1 VYGGIHHRS
10 KGTLLLDQS
19 LLGAGGDSPSQ
30 QLFLAGTNLRIP
42 VGRSSALLPS
52 VEMRVFRAEDG
63 ASQGWVA
70 SGGTSLDVR
79 LTGNSTSRRLVLS
92 PSARVRVGN
101 VIVEEGAE
109 TGFLGWEAGLILRLE
124 PGR

>member
-1 VYGGIHHRS
+1 
-10 KGTLLLDQS
+10 
-19 LLGAGGDSPSQ
+19 
-30 QLFLAGTNLRIP
+30 
-42 VGRSSALLPS
+42 
-52 VEMRVFRAEDG
+52 MRVFRAEDG